1 MGKKITIAPING
13 VEIENSRKAYGL
25 METLY
30 EAKKLAGYNSSSE
43 LNKSLETAL
52 NEAINNS
59 DALYTALQRRLDI
72 WKDLLCHYYKMTVL
86 KKYEFGEYKSISY
99 IYPYQVI
106 NENSTLWL
114 LEVRP
119 DDNYNG
125 GVSDRNY
132 TLDINFDYEVTLEEV
147 TEEEFR
153 EQAELSTEH
162 VINRRLKR
170 EEDKRTNK
178 SQKHEVVNKDF

>member
-1 MGKKITIAPING
+1 MSKKITIAPING
-13 VEIENSRKAYGL
+13 AEIESSRKAYYL
-25 METLY
+25 TETLY
-30 EAKKLAGYNSSSE
+30 EAKKLAGYDSSSE

-59 DALYTALQRRLDI
+59 DTLYTTLQRRLDI
-72 WKDLLCHYYKMTVL
+72 WKALLCHYYKMIAY
-86 KKYEFGEYKSISY
+86 KKAEWGEYKSTSY
-99 IYPYQVI
+99 IYPYQVLDG
-106 NENSTLWL
+106 NSTLWV

-119 DDNYNG
+119 DDDYTG

-132 TLDINFDYEVTLEEV
+132 TLYTKFDYGVTLEEV

-153 EQAELSTEH
+153 EQAELSVER

-170 EEDKRTNK
+170 EEDKRTDK
-178 SQKHEVVNKDF
+178 LPKYEVVNKDF